1 MDDLTHAA
9 VSVATI
15 IVGASLLA
23 LLVSK
28 QSQTPEVIKA
38 ASEGFSRMLGV
49 ALSPVVNNGLGAS
62 PITNY

>member
-9 VSVATI
+9 VSIATI

-28 QSQTPEVIKA
+28 QSQTPKVIQA
-38 ASEGFSRMLGV
+38 AAEGFSRMLGT
-49 ALSPVVNNGLGAS
+49 ALSPVVNNGIGGTPL
-62 PITNY
+62 TNY